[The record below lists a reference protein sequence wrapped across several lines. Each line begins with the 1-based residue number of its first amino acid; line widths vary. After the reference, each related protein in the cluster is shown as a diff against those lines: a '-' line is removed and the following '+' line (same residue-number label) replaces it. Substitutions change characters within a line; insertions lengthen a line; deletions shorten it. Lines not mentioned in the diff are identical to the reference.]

1 MYLLHHSFTGMF
13 SGVLE
18 DPLERLLCIQQP
30 SNVIHATAR
39 KALGQE
45 VVEDQGDLVVLAY
58 LWSPYDC
65 SDAD

>member
-39 KALGQE
+39 KALGQKL
-45 VVEDQGDLVVLAY
+45 VKGKGDLVVLDR
-58 LWSPYDC
+58 L
-65 SDAD
+65 